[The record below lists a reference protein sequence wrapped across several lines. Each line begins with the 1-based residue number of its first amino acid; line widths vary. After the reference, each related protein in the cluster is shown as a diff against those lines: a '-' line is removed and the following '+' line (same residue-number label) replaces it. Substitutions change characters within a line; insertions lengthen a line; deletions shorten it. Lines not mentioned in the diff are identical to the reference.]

1 MTHQIVVADR
11 LFCAIRPVHR
21 AWSSVTLCV
30 PTLETVTGRWCMSR
44 KTREDRQMGGQIDGQ
59 SAIEMVTNSQWT
71 LSKTRED
78 TETDREAAR
87 GRNDDRQLAEKQE
100 RVGRWTDR
108 QMGSRRIDW
117 QRAIETMRDSR
128 RIDGQ
133 SAVEMVIDSWW
144 KNKRG

>member
-1 MTHQIVVADR
+1 MTNQIVVDR

-30 PTLETVTGRWCMSR
+30 LTLETVTGRWCMSR
-44 KTREDRQMGGQIDGQ
+44 KTREDR
-59 SAIEMVTNSQWT
+59 
-71 LSKTRED
+71 
-78 TETDREAAR
+78 ETDREAAG
-87 GRNDDRQLAEKQE
+87 GRNDDRQLAEKQD

-108 QMGSRRIDW
+108 QMGSRRIDR

-128 RIDGQ
+128 RTDGQ